1 MEDPLIVNYSSPIGT
16 LQARFNYRGLFR
28 FGLLSNMDE
37 KRKPSGEHNDPRWTM
52 LKDLLDDYFRGEG
65 LDPAGVD
72 LDLSSLSD
80 FSRDVYNEL
89 VKVPHGEVI
98 TYGDLARSAGYP
110 GAARA
115 VGGSMNSNPFLLL
128 VPCHRVVARG
138 SKGGYTLGGFGIGT
152 KIKRIL
158 LSLEGSIDRIQ

>member
-1 MEDPLIVNYSSPIGT
+1 MEGALIVNYISPIGT
-16 LQARFNYRGLFR
+16 LQARFNDRGLFR
-28 FGLLSNMDE
+28 LGLLSNMSDIME
-37 KRKPSGEHNDPRWTM
+37 PSGDPFDPRWTI
-52 LKDLLDDYFRGEG
+52 LKDRLDDYFGGKG
-65 LDPAGVD
+65 LDPAGVE

-80 FSRDVYNEL
+80 FSRDVYREL

-110 GAARA
+110 GGARA
-115 VGGSMNSNPFLLL
+115 VGRAMNSNPFLLL

-138 SKGGYTLGGFGIGT
+138 SGGGHAIGGFGIGT
-152 KIKRIL
+152 EVKRTL